1 MSNRDFNIFKT
12 HNTMERGIPKFS
24 PYINGAMVEPSSGK
38 FFQRFDLGDKGNL
51 IGLVGDGSRDVG
63 AAVDAAREA
72 FDGDRSGWVS
82 DYRLRARV
90 LLRAAE
96 IVRGRA

>member
-1 MSNRDFNIFKT
+1 
-12 HNTMERGIPKFS
+12 MESGLPKFS
-24 PYINGAMVEPSSGK
+24 PYINGAMAEPSSGK
-38 FFQRFDLGDKGNL
+38 FFQRFDPGDKGNL

-82 DYRLRARV
+82 DYS
-90 LLRAAE
+90 
-96 IVRGRA
+96 